1 MSIIFTDDTGVET
14 EYDVVEST
22 TLGGNTYILV
32 ADEEDN
38 ARILKEVFSEEDEE
52 TASYT
57 EELTDSEY
65 EAVAGVFA
73 ELLGDQDIT
82 LISRSKVV

>member
-38 ARILKEVFSEEDEE
+38 ARILKEVFSDEDEE

-73 ELLGDQDIT
+73 ELLGEQGIT
-82 LISRSKVV
+82 LI

>member
-1 MSIIFTDDTGVET
+1 MSIIFTDETGVET

-38 ARILKEVFSEEDEE
+38 ARILKEVFSDEDEE

-82 LISRSKVV
+82 LI

>member
-14 EYDVVEST
+14 EYDVEEST

-38 ARILKEVFSEEDEE
+38 ARILKEVFSDEDEE

-82 LISRSKVV
+82 LI

>member
-1 MSIIFTDDTGVET
+1 MSIIFTDETGVET
-14 EYDVVEST
+14 EYYVVEST

-38 ARILKEVFSEEDEE
+38 ARILKEVFSDEDEE

-82 LISRSKVV
+82 LI

>member
-1 MSIIFTDDTGVET
+1 MTISFTDETGAAI
-14 EYDVVEST
+14 EYEVVEST

-32 ADEEDN
+32 ADEDDN
-38 ARILKEVFSEEDEE
+38 ARILKEVFSSEDEE

-65 EAVAGVFA
+65 DAVAVVFG
-73 ELLGDQDIT
+73 ELLGDMDIS
-82 LISRSKVV
+82 LE

>member
-1 MSIIFTDDTGVET
+1 MSIIFTDETGVET

-38 ARILKEVFSEEDEE
+38 ARILKEVFSDEDEG

-82 LISRSKVV
+82 LI

>member
-1 MSIIFTDDTGVET
+1 MSIIFTDETGVET

-22 TLGGNTYILV
+22 TLGGNAYILV

-38 ARILKEVFSEEDEE
+38 ARILKEVFSDEDEE

-82 LISRSKVV
+82 LI

>member
-1 MSIIFTDDTGVET
+1 MSIIFTDETGVET

-38 ARILKEVFSEEDEE
+38 ARILKEVFSDEDEE

-57 EELTDSEY
+57 EELTDGEY

-82 LISRSKVV
+82 LI

>member
-32 ADEEDN
+32 ADEED
-38 ARILKEVFSEEDEE
+38 FSDEDEE

-82 LISRSKVV
+82 LI

>member
-1 MSIIFTDDTGVET
+1 MSIIFTDETGVET

-38 ARILKEVFSEEDEE
+38 ARILKEVFSDEDEE
-52 TASYT
+52 TAAYT

-82 LISRSKVV
+82 LI

>member
-38 ARILKEVFSEEDEE
+38 ARILKEVFSDEDEE

-57 EELTDSEY
+57 EELTDSED

-82 LISRSKVV
+82 LI

>member
-38 ARILKEVFSEEDEE
+38 ARILKEVFSDEDEE

-82 LISRSKVV
+82 LI

>member
-1 MSIIFTDDTGVET
+1 MSIIFTDETGVET

-38 ARILKEVFSEEDEE
+38 ARKEVFSDEDEE

-82 LISRSKVV
+82 LI

>member
-82 LISRSKVV
+82 LI